1 MEPFFQVTSAE
12 IWRLQLAPT
21 VLLFCRKMFYH
32 ITWLAKVYP
41 ISTLLL
47 IIFWSQL
54 WHRNCHTPR
63 ASFAGTDLFF
73 GTKKNCFQDPKE
85 LILQVPL
92 QGKRSHGTHQTFESL
107 ENDHLQKREKECQ
120 DGWMVGGICFLIPG
134 RVGNQSQ
141 LQVNGM
147 FDWTQWCEL
156 LFHQWFLVA
165 ITWNRQPANV
175 VFFMSF
181 ILRVRWNSKTV
192 VTLPM
197 LSSYFVQGCL
207 IEIRK
212 QMTSLNVKSHVL
224 VTG

>member
-12 IWRLQLAPT
+12 IWRLKLAPT

-47 IIFWSQL
+47 IIFWSQK
-54 WHRNCHTPR
+54 HHNCHPTR
-63 ASFAGTDLFF
+63 FFCRDWLFLGWKKTVSKTLRVDLAGT
-73 GTKKNCFQDPKE
+73 
-85 LILQVPL
+85 L
-92 QGKRSHGTHQTFESL
+92 QGKRSHGTHQTGKFGKWSSSKTR
-107 ENDHLQKREKECQ
+107 QECQ

-141 LQVNGM
+141 LQVDGM

-212 QMTSLNVKSHVL
+212 QMTSLNVKSHIL